1 MDEAPS
7 AVTSE
12 TCAVISQ
19 SSTGSD
25 SKDPSDKSAVT
36 TQIPTEVMDEAPS
49 AGTSGTCAVISQ
61 SSIGSDS
68 EDPSDTPSAV
78 TSQIPAEVMD
88 EAPSAGTSET
98 CAVISQS
105 TIGSD
110 SEDPSDKSAVTTQIP
125 AEVMDEAPSAVTS
138 ETCAVISQSSTGS
151 DSKNPSDKS
160 AVTTQIPTEVMD
172 EAPSAGT
179 SETCAVISQSSI
191 GSDSKDPSDKSAVTT
206 QIPTEVMDEV
216 PNAVSK
222 GICGTFLNQNA
233 SGVKERPEHGK
244 VMHHRIVKGLN
255 IFGIRPRY
263 VKRLCTERKKNKR
276 ALTHETCQNV
286 KQFFERRDNAVDIP
300 LKRKVYKSGKSRQVL
315 RTTVKDLHKKY
326 NLECKTPVGISSFK
340 KLRPK
345 HINLRQNLPW
355 IQCMCLLCENIRLK
369 LKAIQPQLPNTQC
382 LRTIYTWNDSSMCPK
397 RSEVNGILFPDKKC
411 IIRQCVN
418 CGLEK
423 LQDDLMSLTASMEEN
438 ITKWQV
444 WTKKEGRILL
454 ENKATSMASLIDA
467 LFLESQNLSQHLFNA
482 EWQQAV
488 YRNHRNNPT
497 TDEIV
502 VLSDPSEKRRNQHQ
516 MQPSSVHWSYTQTS
530 ICPVV
535 THYRCQDKE
544 CDKVVKEVVICVSD
558 DLKHDHVFTNL
569 CETESVRHIQETR
582 KLHLKKITKRSDGA
596 PSTYKSRFAYNLISQ
611 TDHAE
616 RNIFGAQ
623 HGKNLADGEG
633 AVAKRTL
640 DNSVKSG
647 EVHIDTAADAVSCLR
662 EKK

>member
-19 SSTGSD
+19 SSIGSDSKDPSDKSAVTTQIPTEVMDEAPSAVTSETCAVISQSSIGSDSEDPSDKSAVTTQIPTEVMDEAPSAVTSETCAVISQSSIGSD

-68 EDPSDTPSAV
+68 EDPCDTPSAV
-78 TSQIPAEVMD
+78 TTQIPAEVMD
-88 EAPSAGTSET
+88 EAPSAVTSEK

-105 TIGSD
+105 STSSD

-138 ETCAVISQSSTGS
+138 ETCAVISQSSIGS
-151 DSKNPSDKS
+151 DSKDRSDKS

-191 GSDSKDPSDKSAVTT
+191 GSDSEDPSDTPGAVTT

-222 GICGTFLNQNA
+222 GISGTFFSQKA
-233 SGVKERPEHGK
+233 SGVKGRPEHGK
-244 VMHHRIVKGLN
+244 VMHHRIVKRLN
-255 IFGIRPRY
+255 IFGIKPRY

-286 KQFFERRDNAVDIP
+286 KQFFERRDNAVDIQ
-300 LKRKVYKSGKSRQVL
+300 LKRKVYKSGKFRQVL

-340 KLRPK
+340 KLRPE

-369 LKAIQPQLPNTQC
+369 LKAIQPRLPNTQC
-382 LRTIYTWNDSSMCPK
+382 LRTIYTWNDSSMCSK

-423 LQDDLMSLTASMEEN
+423 LQDDLMSLTASMEEK

-502 VLSDPSEKRRNQHQ
+502 VLSDPSENRRNQHQ

-535 THYRCQDKE
+535 THYRCQDK
-544 CDKVVKEVVICVSD
+544 
-558 DLKHDHVFTNL
+558 
-569 CETESVRHIQETR
+569 
-582 KLHLKKITKRSDGA
+582 
-596 PSTYKSRFAYNLISQ
+596 
-611 TDHAE
+611 
-616 RNIFGAQ
+616 
-623 HGKNLADGEG
+623 
-633 AVAKRTL
+633 
-640 DNSVKSG
+640 
-647 EVHIDTAADAVSCLR
+647 
-662 EKK
+662 